1 MKTKM
6 MIGALVLFLIA
17 TISVNAQSDQSIR
30 QKNLQKRENVN
41 SNRQEN
47 IEKRNPNGVGRMDD
61 RVERRGN
68 RIDRKQA
75 RTNKRV
81 NHRKGD

>member
-1 MKTKM
+1 MKTR
-6 MIGALVLFLIA
+6 ILISALALFLVTA
-17 TISVNAQSDQSIR
+17 ISVNAQSDQNIR

-41 SNRQEN
+41 TYRQVR
-47 IEKRNPNGVGRMDD
+47 IDKRNPNGIGRVDD

-75 RTNKRV
+75 RTYRRV
-81 NHRKGD
+81 NSRKAI